1 MWGETLSKL
10 NKLLFFVWIVLLS
23 VLVYLMNIWELERPQ
38 SEIIQTSGQLEE
50 PLEEEVIQAQPSKEQ
65 PFIEQLSKEPP
76 IQEEVIKKETIKL
89 AMIGDILLH
98 KRLGH
103 YEDYSSSFEP
113 VESILQS
120 YDYLIA
126 NQESLPVGNKF
137 EISGYPQ
144 FSSPDYI
151 LRDLQE
157 AGVDLV
163 NIANNHTVD
172 KGEAGVQT
180 LFENLDIYN
189 TPYIGAFKSQQD
201 AEQARVIELGSIK
214 IGFLSYTYSTNGL
227 YLPKNSP
234 FIINYIDEEKILQ
247 DVAAMKDTVDVTTVL
262 LHWGDEYVTKEN
274 DNQRHLAKLLNDA
287 GVDII
292 LGTHPH
298 IIQPYQKLISELGK
312 ETHVFYSIGNFYSS
326 ILVKPDTMVGG
337 VASLSITKEGEQI
350 TIDQPTFVS
359 TAVLKDSDGVY
370 RVYPLKETEA
380 LATRDIQWI
389 KQILGEQVIVQ

>member
-10 NKLLFFVWIVLLS
+10 NKLLFFVLIVLLS
-23 VLVYLMNIWELERPQ
+23 VLVYVMNIWELERPQ

-50 PLEEEVIQAQPSKEQ
+50 PVEEVIQVQPSKEQ
-65 PFIEQLSKEPP
+65 PSIEQLSKEPP

-103 YEDYSSSFEP
+103 YEDYSPSFES

-227 YLPKNSP
+227 YLPKDSP

-247 DVAAMKDTVDVTTVL
+247 DVAAMKDTVDVTAVL